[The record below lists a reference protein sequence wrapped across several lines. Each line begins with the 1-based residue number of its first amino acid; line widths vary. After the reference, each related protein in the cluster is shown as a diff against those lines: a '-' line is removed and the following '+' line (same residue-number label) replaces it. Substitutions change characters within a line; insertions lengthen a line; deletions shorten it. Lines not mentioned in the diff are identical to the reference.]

1 MAPSLCVYALCSAWC
16 ADKTG
21 NCKESVRG
29 RDGSGRKETCHVEGL
44 QGYVKAADFTSK
56 MRGPGAVALWMS
68 RVSFMCLCG
77 IK

>member
-1 MAPSLCVYALCSAWC
+1 MAPSLRVYALSSAWR

-29 RDGSGRKETCHVEGL
+29 RSGSGRKETWHVEGL

-56 MRGPGAVALWMS
+56 MRGPGAVHSGPL
-68 RVSFMCLCG
+68 RLSFICLCG
-77 IK
+77 IG